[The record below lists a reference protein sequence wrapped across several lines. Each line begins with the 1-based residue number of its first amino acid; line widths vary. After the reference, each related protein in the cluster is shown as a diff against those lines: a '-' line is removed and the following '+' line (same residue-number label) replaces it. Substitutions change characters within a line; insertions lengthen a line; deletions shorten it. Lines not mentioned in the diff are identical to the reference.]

1 MANDDMFMIAAQL
14 AALES
19 ECFKEPWSEQTLLD
33 SLRSGN
39 YVFSYIRPD
48 GSDVPAGY
56 ACGLITPGQC
66 EVQRVCVLPEYRR
79 RGFGE
84 RLMNE
89 LRTAFAASGA
99 SSVFL
104 EVRSLNAPARSL
116 YEKLGYRSIGVRKH
130 YYADDDA
137 VIYVLELGN
146 AAEF

>member
-1 MANDDMFMIAAQL
+1 MATGDMLMTAAQL

-19 ECFKEPWSEQTLLD
+19 HCFKEPWSEQTILD

-48 GSDVPAGY
+48 GSDIPAGY
-56 ACGLITPGQC
+56 ACGLIMPDQC
-66 EVQRVCVLPEYRR
+66 EVQRVCVLPEFRR

-89 LRTAFAASGA
+89 LRTAFEASGA
-99 SSVFL
+99 CSVFL
-104 EVRSLNAPARSL
+104 EVRSQNTPARSL
-116 YEKLGYRSIGVRKH
+116 YKKLGYREIGIRKH

-137 VIYVLELGN
+137 VIYMLELR
-146 AAEF
+146 